1 MKLAAYAVAIT
12 VLLALWGCE
21 AMVFQP
27 DSRLYATPTD
37 LNLSYREVH
46 FNSKDGTRLSGWWLE
61 PPSARLGTVIIVH
74 GNAQNIS
81 AHFLGFDWLVRAGYE
96 AFIFDYRGYGASEGT
111 PALEGAVE
119 DTEAAL
125 AYVLARRGGKVT
137 VIGQSLGGA
146 LLFNA
151 LARQGTERIALAV
164 FDSTFASLPQ
174 AGREA
179 LDRSVVGWPVQ
190 WSASLALT
198 DRFDPI
204 GIAPS
209 LTVPKLY
216 LAGSKDSIISPNHS
230 WQLFDASA
238 RPRAFWLVTDAGHIN
253 AFAHPRVRNRF
264 LAFLRRPR
272 FDQDASAM
280 LIFDT
285 IKQKSE

>member
-1 MKLAAYAVAIT
+1 MKLAAYAVAIA
-12 VLLALWGCE
+12 VLLVLSGCE

-27 DSRLYATPTD
+27 DSRVYATPTD
-37 LNLSYREVH
+37 LNLSYREVR
-46 FNSKDGTRLSGWWLE
+46 FDSRDGTRLSGWWLE
-61 PPSARLGTVIIVH
+61 PGGVPRGTVMVVH

-96 AFIFDYRGYGASEGT
+96 VFIFDYRGYGASEGS
-111 PALEGAVE
+111 PGLEGAVE

-125 AYVLARRGGKVT
+125 AYVLARRGGRVT

-190 WSASLALT
+190 WGASLALT

-209 LTVPKLY
+209 LAVPKLY
-216 LAGSKDSIISPNHS
+216 IAGSKDSIISPNHS
-230 WQLFDASA
+230 WQLFDAST
-238 RPRAFWLVTDAGHIN
+238 RPRAFWLVTEAGHIATFN
-253 AFAHPRVRNRF
+253 APLVRARF
-264 LAFLRRPR
+264 LAFIRRPV
-272 FDQDASAM
+272 FDPDASAM
-280 LIFDT
+280 LIFDR
-285 IKQKSE
+285 SEPAR